1 MVYRSVKNQ
10 SFKPYFLSAFHC
22 IDVGDPTLQWPQD
35 EDERDGIL
43 QDYEITNAENWMF
56 KFQFKKATCGGTNAT
71 RLSNWLNPNNSG
83 ITTINTA
90 RPPSI
95 SGSTLVCSSGSSFTI
110 NNLPTG
116 ATITWSQGPNLTRT
130 SAQGANPCTFSS
142 TGSGNSWVRATLVTS
157 CGSITLPDKVVW
169 FGTPQVSAYGNH
181 IVDIKTGMLIS
192 DFCYGRANEAK
203 AVHLAGE
210 AYISDWDWRV
220 SYGQV
225 FPYGVDDQYA
235 TIYPNSYQDFML
247 EIKAGNACGYS
258 GWARMYTNV
267 VDCRS
272 YHLVFTPN
280 PTIGE
285 TILSIESDSKE
296 EAFDENA
303 EWEMEIYSQSLLL
316 MKKKTRQYG
325 QSTRIQTA
333 DWKEGVYIVRV
344 LYKGEVLTG
353 KLMVTK

>member
-130 SAQGANPCTFSS
+130 SAQGAHPCTFSA
-142 TGSGNSWVRATLVTS
+142 TGSGSSWIRATLVI
-157 CGSITLPDKVVW
+157 GSDSVTLADKVIWSGPPIISYVTIDGSLTIPEQ
-169 FGTPQVSAYGNH
+169 FCTEQYYIFNAAIPSAYPGIVSYSWTGDNAEILNPDINPVYINFQGVGDYGTATLH
-181 IVDIKTGMLIS
+181 ISGTCGQATGMYSVTREIINCGGGVIYSVYPNPSDNEITISIPFIESSNAKIYVTIVDISGIVLYQGYSSVGQEIKINVSQWNPGIYTAI
-192 DFCYGRANEAK
+192 FRNEA
-203 AVHLAGE
+203 
-210 AYISDWDWRV
+210 
-220 SYGQV
+220 
-225 FPYGVDDQYA
+225 
-235 TIYPNSYQDFML
+235 
-247 EIKAGNACGYS
+247 EINK
-258 GWARMYTNV
+258 
-267 VDCRS
+267 
-272 YHLVFTPN
+272 
-280 PTIGE
+280 
-285 TILSIESDSKE
+285 
-296 EAFDENA
+296 
-303 EWEMEIYSQSLLL
+303 LLF
-316 MKKKTRQYG
+316 
-325 QSTRIQTA
+325 
-333 DWKEGVYIVRV
+333 IVN
-344 LYKGEVLTG
+344 
-353 KLMVTK
+353 